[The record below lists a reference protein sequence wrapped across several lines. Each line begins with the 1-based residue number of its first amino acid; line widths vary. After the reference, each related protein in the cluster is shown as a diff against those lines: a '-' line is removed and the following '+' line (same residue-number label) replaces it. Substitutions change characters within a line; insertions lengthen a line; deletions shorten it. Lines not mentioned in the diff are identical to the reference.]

1 MVIGGGLLT
10 VSEFCSIMDEL
21 HNSDLSY
28 SDKLRKA
35 KKASVQH
42 FMRCWTYC
50 SLVGNEQYVSSVIA
64 DTENDKEAADKL
76 CTSKSE
82 IERVVG
88 IGWRSI
94 HKYASL
100 STEEISKEFAKYF
113 IALVECSTGSRVERI
128 KLLRDRDAYQFAC
141 LVRSMNLTEEEEFVL
156 YSVTNKYSICC
167 SVEPAQREM
176 LYRVHDTIYGR
187 CVKVLGA

>member
-1 MVIGGGLLT
+1 MLT
-10 VSEFCSIMDEL
+10 VSEYCNIVDEL

-35 KKASVQH
+35 KEASVQH
-42 FMRCWTYC
+42 FTRCWAYC

-64 DTENDKEAADKL
+64 DTKNDKEAADKL
-76 CTSKSE
+76 RTSKSE
-82 IERVVG
+82 INRVAGV
-88 IGWRSI
+88 GWRSI

-113 IALVECSTGSRVERI
+113 VALVECSTGSKIERLN
-128 KLLRDRDAYQFAC
+128 LLRGRDAYQFAC
-141 LVRSMNLTEEEEFVL
+141 LVRSIGLTEEEELIL
-156 YSVTNKYSICC
+156 YSATDKYSICGVKFTT
-167 SVEPAQREM
+167 SQREM
-176 LYRVHDTIYGR
+176 FCRVHDTIYER